1 MIDICGTAPEG
12 SGMINL
18 RKCIIRCV
26 IIIIIITMITIMII
40 IIMIIIIVIIIIR
53 TKYKYD
59 AATEDRQ
66 IVWKK
71 MIINFI
77 ERSASGGYIVSCSHE
92 VTVASRGTCNSC
104 SLCSILCVVLCNIV
118 LYLHLEH
125 VFYSDSLVYCTIL
138 TVCMTC
144 RMHI

>member
-1 MIDICGTAPEG
+1 MSVKVLADKMIDICGTAPEG

-26 IIIIIITMITIMII
+26 IIIIIITWIFIIIIINMII
-40 IIMIIIIVIIIIR
+40 IIMIIIIVIIIIIR

-77 ERSASGGYIVSCSHE
+77 ERSASVGDIVSCSHE
-92 VTVASRGTCNSC
+92 VIVAPLGTCHSC
-104 SLCSILCVVLCNIV
+104 SLCSTL
-118 LYLHLEH
+118 
-125 VFYSDSLVYCTIL
+125 
-138 TVCMTC
+138 
-144 RMHI
+144 